1 MRKVERTID
10 PRIYKL
16 FTRLSPQEQTD
27 FLKDLLK
34 IEEERVK
41 DENRPRQSKALF

>member
-16 FTRLSPQEQTD
+16 FLKLTD
-27 FLKDLLK
+27 QQRYDFIKDLIK
-34 IEEERVK
+34 IEEERVEH
-41 DENRPRQSKALF
+41 ENESRKATTIL

>member
-16 FTRLSPQEQTD
+16 FLKLTD
-27 FLKDLLK
+27 QQRYDFIKDLIK
-34 IEEERVK
+34 IEEEMVK